1 MTHRNLGIPAGPPT
15 RIIRVMNLT
24 QFHRMRKAVQVNA
37 APGSTGDL
45 ATVERSLRSMLMSSG
60 LFVDVEVEHTD
71 DPDQLVIALCTFDPH
86 VAEADVAG
94 QLERMWADRVS
105 YPFWEAHA
113 LLVEPDHV
121 ELEAASRPSALGG
134 YVTVHLVAQ
143 KAYIPAQRRSS
154 ESLAK
159 ETAGS

>member
-1 MTHRNLGIPAGPPT
+1 
-15 RIIRVMNLT
+15 MNLT

-60 LFVDVEVEHTD
+60 LFIEVEVEHTD

-86 VAEADVAG
+86 LAEADVAG
-94 QLERMWADRVS
+94 QLERIWADRVS

-121 ELEAASRPSALGG
+121 ELEAASRPSAGGG

-143 KAYIPAQRRSS
+143 KAFIPAQRRAS
-154 ESLAK
+154 ESLTR